1 MKKYKIANTE
11 AFVDILGDAED
22 YPGPFVIL
30 AAGFSPEDEEVCT
43 ATLAQ
48 DWAGHRAGDIVV
60 HGLTANGHR
69 FAVLSP
75 EEAEDWRKAAYSV
88 VSRQKGR
95 VYELL
100 VNMPQADGTSAQEPS
115 GEYYLALTV
124 TGRMGAAGGGPAGVA
139 CWSEAEGYTWSRE
152 APGPGRF
159 VRWN

>member
-1 MKKYKIANTE
+1 MKKYTINTE
-11 AFVDILGDAED
+11 HFAAIVGDEAEW
-22 YPGPFVIL
+22 PSPFVLIL
-30 AAGFSPEDEEVCT
+30 AGFSPDDEEIFIS
-43 ATLAQ
+43 TLSH
-48 DWAGHRAGDIVV
+48 DWNGHKAGDVVV

-75 EEAEDWRKAAYSV
+75 EEAEDWRAAAASV
-88 VSRQKGR
+88 VACQKGR
-95 VYELL
+95 IYELL
-100 VNMPQADGTSAQEPS
+100 VESPQADGTSAQEPS

-124 TGRMGAAGGGPAGVA
+124 TGRMGAAGGGPAGFA